1 MDFKHLKPG
10 DRVLICDE
18 DTMNDLFTPCVIV
31 DEMFAFCNQVV
42 TISRPDTLY
51 TGDDSGNARYYILED
66 NGRCFYDERLF
77 VTVVDDGPE
86 FEPAT
91 EDDVFELLGIGG

>member
-10 DRVLICDE
+10 DRVLICDA
-18 DTMNDLFTPCVIV
+18 DTMRNLSTPCVVV

-42 TISRPDTLY
+42 TISPTPYAGLHRDT
-51 TGDDSGNARYYILED
+51 ARYYILED
-66 NGRCFYDERLF
+66 NGHCFYDERLF
-77 VTVVDDGPE
+77 VTVVEEPE

-91 EDDVFELLGIGG
+91 EDDVFEFLGMGG

>member
-10 DRVLICDE
+10 DRVLICDK
-18 DTMNDLFTPCVIV
+18 DTMRDLFDPCVV
-31 DEMFAFCNQVV
+31 TNEMFAFCNQVV
-42 TISRPDTLY
+42 TISGKSY
-51 TGDDSGNARYYILED
+51 IGAHISHARYYIQED
-66 NGRCFYDERLF
+66 NGQYFYDERLF
-77 VTVVDDGPE
+77 VKDGPE

>member
-42 TISRPDTLY
+42 TISDIPYVGLQRD
-51 TGDDSGNARYYILED
+51 GARYHILED
-66 NGRCFYDERLF
+66 NGQYFYDERLF